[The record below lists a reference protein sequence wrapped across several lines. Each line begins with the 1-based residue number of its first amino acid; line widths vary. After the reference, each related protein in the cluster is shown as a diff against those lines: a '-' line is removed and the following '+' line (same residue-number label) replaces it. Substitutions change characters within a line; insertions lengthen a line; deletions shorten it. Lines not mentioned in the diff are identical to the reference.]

1 MYMKNIFMHIVIL
14 ILFIIIYIIMN
25 KIKNDLKILTKD
37 INNIFV
43 NANENIRDIL
53 KVNNINT
60 RTKKLSFTDAL
71 TYKFLCAYKNYT
83 NTQVVADLNFANSK
97 VDINNYY
104 KKEQK
109 IPLEYYENI
118 LNNTK
123 QILNKYSNK
132 NLKDRIIAVDGTY
145 NNTNFKNDKK
155 LETTLNMGYYDVSN
169 CVPIHI
175 DLKNYSDKNKEISAF
190 MEYVNDAKLEMQNII
205 FVMDRAYF
213 SYDLFEY
220 LNKKNIKFVI
230 RVKNNCVH
238 LKKNKS
244 ILRKNKCEY
253 VRFVSY
259 NTTITSIIKD
269 KKNKDRSV
277 TRNLSCN
284 IATNLN
290 HTYNDDT
297 IKNIYKSRWD
307 VEVFFKLIKS
317 NFKFSYLTEHNTQ
330 TRICYLKK
338 YIVILI
344 NCMLE
349 RIFELVLEDL
359 PKNDK
364 YNIKYNKSLA
374 LNGLKQIIPN
384 IINSILTSEILFK
397 YLNNF
402 FTLVYS
408 EKNKNN
414 ARTSKIPFSKWYVK
428 DYINKYKN
436 EKLIDAIDN
445 NTLEKLNKNLKMEAL
460 TITLL

>member
-1 MYMKNIFMHIVIL
+1 MRKGVKAKNM
-14 ILFIIIYIIMN
+14 
-25 KIKNDLKILTKD
+25 
-37 INNIFV
+37 
-43 NANENIRDIL
+43 
-53 KVNNINT
+53 NT

-83 NTQVVADLNFANSK
+83 NAQVVADMNFSNNK
-97 VDINNYY
+97 VDMNNYY
-104 KKEQK
+104 RKEQK
-109 IPLEYYENI
+109 IPLEYYEKI

-123 QILNKYSNK
+123 QVFNKYSNK

-169 CVPIHI
+169 CIPIHI
-175 DLKNYSDKNKEISAF
+175 DLKNYSDKNKEISALI
-190 MEYVNDAKLEMQNII
+190 EYLNNADLDMQNII

-213 SYDLFEY
+213 SYDLFEF
-220 LNKKNIKFVI
+220 LNNKNIKFVI

-244 ILRKNKCEY
+244 IISKNKCKY
-253 VRFVSY
+253 IRFISY
-259 NTTITSIIKD
+259 DTKITSIIKD
-269 KKNKDRSV
+269 KKNNDRTV
-277 TRNLSCN
+277 TRDLSCN

-290 HTYNDDT
+290 QTYNEDT

-344 NCMLE
+344 NCTLE
-349 RIFELVLEDL
+349 RIFELVTEEL
-359 PKNDK
+359 PKHEK

-374 LNGLKQIIPN
+374 LNGLKQIIPC
-384 IINSILTSEILFK
+384 IINASLTSEKLFN
-397 YLNNF
+397 YLDNYLKF
-402 FTLVYS
+402 VYC

-414 ARTSKIPFSKWYVK
+414 PRTSKIPFSKWYIK
-428 DYINKYKN
+428 DYIYKYKN
-436 EKLIDAIDN
+436 EKLIEAIDN
-445 NTLEKLNKNLKMEAL
+445 NTIEKLNKNLKLEAL
-460 TITLL
+460 TLTIS